1 MHIEFGELV
10 RARIPALQGRDE
22 RNNKLVLETLALQG
36 PLIKY
41 DIFKALKPR
50 DVKHYPTISRR
61 VDDLKKRGYLDVA
74 GKRLITVGKR
84 SEESPTYALTWRG
97 FIASL
102 TIETVIREI
111 PKVLKNNPLL
121 EIPFPREMTIS
132 VLKELLTPREV
143 EILMRALL
151 EGFLRALPRD
161 IESIEQEKYIAYI
174 VPAMVETP
182 EIREKFE
189 EKDLTKL
196 RQIPG
201 FLEFV
206 WGLIDTFE
214 RQLSDSLIGI
224 QIIKKELGK
233 YIQTTQKRKIESKT
247 PAS

>member
-1 MHIEFGELV
+1 MHIEFEELV
-10 RARIPALQGRDE
+10 RARVHALQGRDAK
-22 RNNKLVLETLALQG
+22 NNKLVLETLALQG

-41 DIFKALKPR
+41 DIFKALKQR

-102 TIETVIREI
+102 SIESVIREM
-111 PKVLKNNPLL
+111 PRVLENDPLL
-121 EIPFPREMTIS
+121 EIPVPKEMAIS
-132 VLKELLTPREV
+132 VLKELFTPREN
-143 EILMRALL
+143 EIIMRALL

-182 EIREKFE
+182 KIREKFE

-196 RQIPG
+196 LQIPG
-201 FLEFV
+201 FLDFV
-206 WGLIDTFE
+206 WDLIDTFE
-214 RQLSDSLIGI
+214 RQLSDSLSSIR
-224 QIIKKELGK
+224 IIKKELCK
-233 YIQTTQKRKIESKT
+233 YIQIIQKSETKSKIVSH
-247 PAS
+247 